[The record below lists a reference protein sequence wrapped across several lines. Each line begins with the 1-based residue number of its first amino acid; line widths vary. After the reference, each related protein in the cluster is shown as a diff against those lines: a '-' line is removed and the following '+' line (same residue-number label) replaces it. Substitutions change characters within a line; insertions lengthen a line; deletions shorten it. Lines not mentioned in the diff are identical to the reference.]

1 VSINKL
7 VLGFLK
13 TLKSYTS
20 IAITEFQDSERQNN
34 FSSFRSADFTPKGTP
49 PELLRTVTRV
59 RAIIGKLSWTEFEI
73 DPFVSSSPLPW
84 FGLYRSNICH
94 TDAPNRFSDSFD
106 LTDFLRSNGDRE
118 GVVGFTL
125 TLFVSV
131 WPLLG

>member
-1 VSINKL
+1 
-7 VLGFLK
+7 VL
-13 TLKSYTS
+13 TS
-20 IAITEFQDSERQNN
+20 H
-34 FSSFRSADFTPKGTP
+34 PKGTP